1 MNARKVYCNQL
12 FYENLKR
19 PLHFD
24 IFVLTPLYGVRFFLE
39 LTCQIWYNHLCQFV
53 TNLPFLWKSQ
63 SYTIFWK
70 ILFLLCSLMKYFIV
84 LFRNYCEG
92 DSAFFFRHVVVLS
105 TCFLELTKR
114 LFCFASAA
122 SRREGKAPK
131 CLPRGK
137 ITLSLLKTCKIC
149 KPSNALSPKPFACLN
164 MLVNI
169 PLSSWHLLYNFP
181 SK

>member
-1 MNARKVYCNQL
+1 MNLRKAHCNQL

-24 IFVLTPLYGVRFFLE
+24 ISALTSLYDVRFFLE
-39 LTCQIWYNHLCQFV
+39 FTCQIWYNYLYQFV

-70 ILFLLCSLMKYFIV
+70 IPFLLCSLTKYFIV

-92 DSAFFFRHVVVLS
+92 DSAFFRHVVGSLHVL
-105 TCFLELTKR
+105 LEVTKR

-122 SRREGKAPK
+122 GRREGRAPK
-131 CLPRGK
+131 CLPRSR
-137 ITLSLLKTCKIC
+137 ITLSLLKTCKTC
-149 KPSNALSPKPFACLN
+149 KPSNAHSPKPFACL
-164 MLVNI
+164 
-169 PLSSWHLLYNFP
+169 
-181 SK
+181 